1 MSEFSELRPSTE
13 TSGRRSK
20 RIWDKNID
28 SLFRVVGL
36 ATTLLG
42 LIVLAVLIMDVLMDG
57 AKRLGWDFFMSYP
70 SRKPEQAGILS
81 AWVGTIWIMI
91 TTAILAIPL
100 GVGSGIYLEEY
111 ARRNRLTDFI
121 EINIAN
127 LAGVPSVIYG
137 ILGLGL
143 FVRMMHLERSVLAGG
158 LILALLILP
167 VIILAT
173 REALRSVPSSLR
185 EASYA
190 LGATQWQ
197 TIRHQVLPA
206 GIGNILTGIIL
217 AMSRAIGETAP
228 LITIGALTYIPFLP
242 TPPLSF
248 SADFPYIHGTVQG
261 LFDPFTAL
269 PIQIFNWVS
278 RPQKG
283 FLTDAAA
290 GIIVLLTITLL
301 MNGAAIYLR
310 YKNQKRW

>member
-1 MSEFSELRPSTE
+1 MF
-13 TSGRRSK
+13 K
-20 RIWDKNID
+20 FI
-28 SLFRVVGL
+28 GL
-36 ATTLLG
+36 SATFFG
-42 LIVLAVLIMDVLMDG
+42 LIILAALIGDVFMDG
-57 AKRLGWDFFMSYP
+57 YKRLSWDFFMSYP
-70 SRKPEQAGILS
+70 SRKPQLAGILS
-81 AWVGTIWIMI
+81 AWAGTIWIMI
-91 TTAILAIPL
+91 TTALLAIPL
-100 GVGSGIYLEEY
+100 GIGSGIHLEEY
-111 ARRNRLTDFI
+111 ARRGKLTNFI

-143 FVRMMHLERSVLAGG
+143 FVRMMHLDRSVLAGG

-167 VIILAT
+167 VIILST

-190 LGATQWQ
+190 LGATKWQ
-197 TIRHQVLPA
+197 TIRYQVLPA
-206 GIGNILTGIIL
+206 ALGNILTGVIL

-242 TPPLSF
+242 TPPISI
-248 SADFPYIHGTVQG
+248 SSGFPYVHLSAQG
-261 LFDPFTAL
+261 FLDPFTVL

-290 GIIVLLTITLL
+290 AILVLLAITLA
-301 MNGAAIYLR
+301 MNAAAVYLR
-310 YKNQKRW
+310 YKSQKRWS